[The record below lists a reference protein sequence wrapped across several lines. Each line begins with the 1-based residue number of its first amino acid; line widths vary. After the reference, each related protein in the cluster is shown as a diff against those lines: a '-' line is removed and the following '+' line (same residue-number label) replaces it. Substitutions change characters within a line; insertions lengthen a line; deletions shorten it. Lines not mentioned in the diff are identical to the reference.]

1 MTDPDEPSGPK
12 RRRSAL
18 IEDGLLPAPK
28 PAVAPRSSSR
38 RAARSPGEERPPRP
52 VATPM
57 DLALRWLKIRDR
69 SEVELR
75 RKFREKGV
83 EPEQV
88 DATIEKLKGLD
99 LLSDTRFAAGR
110 AGSLVRGGRYGPRAV
125 KAKLTQAGVARG
137 TVDGAVT
144 EAMSTRDELE
154 MARTALQKKHPLSI
168 GTKDQKLRA
177 KAVRFLLGRGFNAN
191 VVSKALQVEIE
202 LDRDDEP
209 SMSLDE

>member
-1 MTDPDEPSGPK
+1 
-12 RRRSAL
+12 
-18 IEDGLLPAPK
+18 
-28 PAVAPRSSSR
+28 
-38 RAARSPGEERPPRP
+38 
-52 VATPM
+52 M
-57 DLALRWLKIRDR
+57 DLAMRWLKIRDR

-125 KAKLTQAGVARG
+125 KAKLSQAGVVRG

-144 EAMSTRDELE
+144 EAMSTHNELE
-154 MARTALQKKHPLSI
+154 MARTALMKKHPLAI
-168 GTKDQKLRA
+168 GTQDQKLRA

-191 VVSKALQVEIE
+191 VVSKALQIEIE

-209 SMSLDE
+209 PMGGDD